1 MGGEGEGPGSSSRA
15 APTNPHGHV
24 ATRLFSTPSVA
35 PQTGSIPASR
45 GDATPNVG
53 ASRGDATPNVG
64 ASRGDATPPQRT
76 SESVGGH
83 VDDLGG
89 DDDFVD
95 SYPGATRIN
104 STGRTR
110 VSFLV
115 DQDMV
120 PLKIVQLP
128 GI

>member
-1 MGGEGEGPGSSSRA
+1 MRGEGEGPGSSSRA
-15 APTNPHGHV
+15 TPTSPHGHV
-24 ATRLFSTPSVA
+24 AMRLFSTPSVV
-35 PQTGSIPASR
+35 PQTDSIPASR

-53 ASRGDATPNVG
+53 AQTDFIS
-64 ASRGDATPPQRT
+64 SRGDATPPQHT
-76 SESVGGH
+76 SDSGGGH

-104 STGRTR
+104 STGRIR

-115 DQDMV
+115 D
-120 PLKIVQLP
+120 
-128 GI
+128 